1 MKKLKLAVLS
11 ALSLI
16 ALVGCGGGETGNST
30 PATSSEESSS
40 EAAKEYEVQ
49 LVTDTKYI
57 VDGNYTSKK
66 DLGDDY
72 GMKGFQ
78 GCTLEWF
85 EQVALLETALTNV
98 DLSTVNPY
106 SPGITGVTIYAGSL
120 VNVAAEAVHYAGEQH
135 MGPQAENANVVQTW
149 GEGATA
155 GNYSAGLGYTVS
167 YDASKTQA
175 SVTVAYATFDGETV
189 VDARF
194 DVVQVS
200 LQAAAEAVTVKANK
214 PADVTTDKGVTA
226 SKLELGHNY
235 NMVNYG
241 GSLAEVDEE
250 IEALADYAK
259 GKTAAAFATEAAK
272 VIYHGTIVEG
282 NYVDENG
289 GVISAA
295 PEFYTVAT
303 ITANDFAAALTKA
316 YNSKTEAVAISQG
329 ARAGVGIVV
338 DEVRDGE
345 LGINIAGCMALNDKA
360 EQLLIDNVTIPVVAV
375 EKTA

>member
-30 PATSSEESSS
+30 PGTSSEGGSS
-40 EAAKEYEVQ
+40 EATKEYEVQ

-57 VDGNYTSKK
+57 VDGKYTSKK

-72 GMKGFQ
+72 AMKGFQ

-85 EQVALLETALTNV
+85 EQVAIMESSLTKVADLSAV
-98 DLSTVNPY
+98 DLNAV
-106 SPGITGVTIYAGSL
+106 GVTIYAGSL
-120 VNVAAEAVHYAGEQH
+120 VNVAAEAISYAAVQH

-149 GEGATA
+149 GEGAAA
-155 GNYSAGLGYTVS
+155 GNYTAGLGYSVS
-167 YDASKTQA
+167 YDASKSQA
-175 SVTVAYATFDGETV
+175 SVTIAYATFDGENV

-194 DVVQVS
+194 DVVQVN
-200 LQAAAEAVTVKANK
+200 LQAADAAVTVKANK

-235 NMVNYG
+235 NMVAHG

-259 GKTAAAFATEAAK
+259 GKTVAAFATEAAK
-272 VIYHGTIVEG
+272 VIYHGTIVDG

-289 GVISAA
+289 EVIHAA
-295 PEFYTVAT
+295 PEFHAAVT
-303 ITANDFAAALTKA
+303 ITANDFAEALTKA
-316 YNSKTEAVAISQG
+316 YASKTAEAVAISQG

-345 LGINIAGCMALNDKA
+345 LGINIAGCMAANGQA